1 MRLGCRRVAS
11 PFCLPAPPSFCLGKC
26 SFAQKSVAK
35 NRFFLRK
42 NDFLGGG
49 EGKREKEREESERG
63 KKKEGREGE
72 RERGGSASAF
82 WKGKNAQ
89 GERASSILQEL
100 GRIAL
105 EKAPGA
111 DPRRRREPQ
120 ISVWKW
126 PVKLVALG
134 LSYQVRVP
142 VASHAIG
149 THPAPNIAPR
159 RRIKS
164 SHKNARERGR
174 RVRKGERSAETRVA
188 PEQARTSSHGASF
201 AWPRRPLRLI

>member
-11 PFCLPAPPSFCLGKC
+11 PFCLPAPP
-26 SFAQKSVAK
+26 
-35 NRFFLRK
+35 FFLFGKVLLCPEECRK
-42 NDFLGGG
+42 KSFFSEKKRFLGGR
-49 EGKREKEREESERG
+49 EGKREREREESERG

-82 WKGKNAQ
+82 WRGKNAQ

-126 PVKLVALG
+126 PVAKRRARTL
-134 LSYQVRVP
+134 LSGAR
-142 VASHAIG
+142 
-149 THPAPNIAPR
+149 PR
-159 RRIKS
+159 RLARHWHPS
-164 SHKNARERGR
+164 SAQHR
-174 RVRKGERSAETRVA
+174 
-188 PEQARTSSHGASF
+188 ASQTNQK
-201 AWPRRPLRLI
+201 